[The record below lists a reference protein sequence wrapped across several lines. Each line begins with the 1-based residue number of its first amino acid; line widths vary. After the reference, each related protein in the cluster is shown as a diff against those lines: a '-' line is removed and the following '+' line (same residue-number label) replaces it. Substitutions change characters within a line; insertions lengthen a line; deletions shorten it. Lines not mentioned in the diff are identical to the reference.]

1 MTTPTFNRGISDE
14 FLEALNNEYKKG
26 GWWRNLVDDEETLV
40 AIRENYLNVYYRG
53 NSLLKLDY
61 TSSGF
66 QPHTDSAFLS
76 RRDIYDNLADV
87 EGLKNAVNSHVH
99 DSQKGQEEKYGVHDI
114 IHNSC
119 NGAKILDVEI
129 RFKGY
134 GEKQP
139 DLSALCEVDEDVEVR
154 FYEAKHFSNRSNL
167 RKQEGLPKVIGQV
180 HNYSKFVKEHRS
192 ELVKSYRKV
201 CRNLVRLRGIAQ
213 RLPERH
219 KLLERIADG
228 SAELRIN
235 PNVWLIVFGF
245 DADQKADQNWQKH
258 EKKLFDELGDR
269 LIMEGNPKNLK
280 LIA

>member
-1 MTTPTFNRGISDE
+1 MATPAFNRGISDD
-14 FLEALNNEYKKG
+14 FVYALNIEYEKG
-26 GWWRNLVDDEETLV
+26 GWWRNLVDDDETFV
-40 AIRENYLNVYYRG
+40 AIRDGYLNVYYCG
-53 NSLLKLDY
+53 SSLLKLDY

-66 QPHTDSAFLS
+66 QPYTDSAFLS
-76 RRDIYDNLADV
+76 HHDIFDDLADV
-87 EGLKNAVNSHVH
+87 KGLKNAVNSHTE
-99 DSQKGQEEKYGVHDI
+99 SSPKGQAEKSGVHHI
-114 IHNSC
+114 IHNNLMVLDIEVAFGNYERRQADLAALHKV
-119 NGAKILDVEI
+119 NGSI
-129 RFKGY
+129 
-134 GEKQP
+134 
-139 DLSALCEVDEDVEVR
+139 EVS
-154 FYEAKHFSNRSNL
+154 FYEAKLFSNSYL
-167 RKQEGLPKVIGQV
+167 RTNKNGKLKVLNQVDCYSGLFRKYPSKVM
-180 HNYSKFVKEHRS
+180 E
-192 ELVKSYRKV
+192 SYRRV
-201 CRNLVRLRGIAQ
+201 SANFANLKGIAD